1 MISNKCLNHK
11 EPNLYRSLENI
22 SNSMVSKKTM
32 KKLCPDFELHWKEVS
47 TNVRLYGGNEALHL
61 LVI

>member
-1 MISNKCLNHK
+1 
-11 EPNLYRSLENI
+11 
-22 SNSMVSKKTM
+22 MVSKKTM

-61 LVI
+61 LVIWLFVDIKSKLKHEIVINVVDKT

>member
-11 EPNLYRSLENI
+11 EPNLYRSLDNI

-32 KKLCPDFELHWKEVS
+32 KRSQYQCKALWRKLSPAFD
-47 TNVRLYGGNEALHL
+47 GHL
-61 LVI
+61 TFCR

>member
-11 EPNLYRSLENI
+11 DIYRSLENI

-32 KKLCPDFELHWKEVS
+32 KKLCPDFELHLKEVS
-47 TNVRLYGGNEALHL
+47 TNVRRK
-61 LVI
+61 

>member
-22 SNSMVSKKTM
+22 SNSMVSKKTI
-32 KKLCPDFELHWKEVS
+32 KKLCPGLELH
-47 TNVRLYGGNEALHL
+47 
-61 LVI
+61 

>member
-11 EPNLYRSLENI
+11 EPNLYRSLDNI

-32 KKLCPDFELHWKEVS
+32 KSSQYQCKALWRKLSPAFD
-47 TNVRLYGGNEALHL
+47 GHL
-61 LVI
+61 TFCR